1 MPESSALG
9 KSARLI
15 KSSEFSKVLN
25 ADRNAVWR
33 HQNLWFRVLS
43 LASSRP
49 RLGLAIAKRL
59 MPRAVDR
66 NRTRRLIRE
75 SFRAHQTKL
84 PNRDYVVFARQDLR
98 QYASK
103 DLRHSLDQLMHAIM
117 SHSNESH

>member
-1 MPESSALG
+1 MPEGSALG

-25 ADRNAVWR
+25 ADRHAVWR
-33 HQNLWFRVLS
+33 HQDPWFRVLS
-43 LASSRP
+43 LASARP

-66 NRTRRLIRE
+66 NRIRRLIRE
-75 SFRAHQTKL
+75 SFRAHQAHL

-98 QYASK
+98 QCSSK
-103 DLRHSLDQLMHAIM
+103 DIRHSLDQLMHAIM
-117 SHSNESH
+117 SHPNESH